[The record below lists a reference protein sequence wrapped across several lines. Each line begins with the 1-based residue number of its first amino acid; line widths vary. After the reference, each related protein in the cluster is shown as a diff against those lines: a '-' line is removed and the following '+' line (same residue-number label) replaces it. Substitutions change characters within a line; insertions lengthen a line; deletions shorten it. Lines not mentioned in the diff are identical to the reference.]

1 MAKEDRDKPS
11 LALPSAKDQNLL
23 PASPVEEKKLPA
35 STRISEDTFGMYEK
49 DLKKEKML
57 SRDEEKELGKKIKY
71 GNPTERIEAINK
83 LVRANLRFVV
93 KTALGFDK
101 SHNITMDLIN
111 EGNTGLI
118 QAASRFDP
126 DYGTKFISYAV
137 WWIRQKMLQYIYSNQ
152 KIAYMPYNRAAK
164 LRKLLKSSR
173 EQGLDI
179 EHSQMTIKEMADML
193 DVDIRDIEESYQ
205 YAQKDISLDPSSP
218 YFKDSLQSS
227 YLSPEESY
235 LKQAE
240 EQEINKLMRDLTDRE
255 QLVLKKYF
263 GLQDNTPCSLEKIGQ
278 ELGVSRERIR
288 QIKDRALVKL
298 RQSPKSEKLKDLLG
312 VIND

>member
-1 MAKEDRDKPS
+1 MAKKDKTS
-11 LALPSAKDQNLL
+11 LALPSARDQNLL
-23 PASPVEEKKLPA
+23 PPPSIEEKNLPA
-35 STRISEDTFGMYEK
+35 STRITEDTFEMYEK

-57 SRDEEKELGKKIKY
+57 TREEEKELGKIIKY

-137 WWIRQKMLQYIYSNQ
+137 WWIRQKMLQYIFSTQ
-152 KIAYMPYNRAAK
+152 KIAYMPLNRAAK
-164 LRKLLKSSR
+164 LRKLLKNSK

-179 EHSQMTIKEMADML
+179 ENSQMTIKEMAELL
-193 DVDIRDIEESYQ
+193 DVDIRDIQESYQ
-205 YAQKDISLDPSSP
+205 YAQKDISLDPSNP
-218 YFKDSLQSS
+218 YLKDNLQSS
-227 YLSPEESY
+227 FLSPEESY

-240 EQEINKLMRDLTDRE
+240 EQEIYKLMRDLTDRE

-263 GLQDNTPCSLEKIGQ
+263 GLQDNAPCSLEKIGQ

-288 QIKDRALVKL
+288 QIKDRALMKL
-298 RQSPKSEKLKDLLG
+298 RQSPKSGKLKDLLG
-312 VIND
+312 VASD